1 VIWGSGKLGE
11 RGRDLAGRD
20 RAAAVQIARLVL
32 WLGGAALILPLVAC
46 SAWLRRVAAQ
56 VHASSPGR

>member
-1 VIWGSGKLGE
+1 
-11 RGRDLAGRD
+11 
-20 RAAAVQIARLVL
+20 VL